1 MKRKIRSSIISKR
14 QLSLFRI
21 SYEKVLEAA
30 KFIENSLTSQDVIF
44 QPKLGI
50 ICGTG
55 LGIQWNI
62 LYEQCKT
69 SECFAGVLGHVLKQ
83 VVPPI
88 PSSTIPNFP
97 QAAIPGHEGQLIA
110 GTLEGIP
117 LVVFQGRAHAYQGF
131 SLSQVYTLS

>member
-1 MKRKIRSSIISKR
+1 MGVSADSSTVTHTALHPLQRSKQEKMSEIEA
-14 QLSLFRI
+14 I

-30 KFIENSLTSQDVIF
+30 KFIEDSLTSQNVIF

-55 LGIQWNI
+55 LG
-62 LYEQCKT
+62 
-69 SECFAGVLGHVLKQ
+69 VLGHVLKQ

-88 PSSTIPNFP
+88 PYSP
-97 QAAIPGHEGQLIA
+97 QAAMPGHEGQLIA

-117 LVVFQGRAHAYQGF
+117 LVVFQGRA
-131 SLSQVYTLS
+131 